1 MLDFVPTIAL
11 AAIAIIIGF
20 GGLIWSADRFVSG
33 AASIAEA
40 FGVAPVVIGL
50 TIVSFGTSAPEVMVS
65 LMASARDAG
74 DLAVGNALGS
84 NIANVAMVLGIT
96 LLISK
101 IPVDVNLLKHEFSVL
116 FFLILLSGVFL
127 YDSEITATEGWILL
141 ALLVPSVWY
150 LVVIKQKDHSPEELI
165 SDEVEH
171 YSPAMAW
178 IWFFVGLIALLVSSK
193 LLVWGGETTAL
204 HFGVSP
210 LIIGLTVIAIGTS
223 LPELAASVMSALKG
237 HHDIAIGAIVGSN
250 MFNLLAVMSLP
261 GIFGTPPME
270 SAVFS
275 RDYMAMLITA
285 LALFTCICIVLLTKK
300 TSAEGQTPS
309 SAPEVGKMTGALLS
323 VMYIGY
329 IVILAKVQIS

>member
-1 MLDFVPTIAL
+1 MLDFVPTVAL
-11 AAIAIIIGF
+11 AALAILVGF
-20 GGLIWSADRFVSG
+20 AGLIWSADRFVSG

-65 LMASARDAG
+65 FMAALRDAG

-96 LLISK
+96 LLISR
-101 IPVDVNLLKHEFSVL
+101 IPVDANMLKHEFSFL
-116 FFLILLSGVFL
+116 FFLIILSGFFL
-127 YDSEITATEGWILL
+127 YDSFLSPTEGWILL
-141 ALLVPSVWY
+141 ALLVPAIWY
-150 LVVIKQKDHSPEELI
+150 LVIIKQKDHTPEELI

-171 YSPAMAW
+171 YSPKMAW
-178 IWFFVGLIALLVSSK
+178 IWFLVGLIALLVSSK
-193 LLVWGGETTAL
+193 ILVWGGETTAL

-210 LIIGLTVIAIGTS
+210 LVIGLTVIAIGTS

-261 GIFGTPPME
+261 AVFGTPQME
-270 SAVFS
+270 AAVFS

-285 LALFTCICIVLLTKK
+285 LALFVCISIVLIRKK
-300 TSAEGQTPS
+300 GNEAGKE
-309 SAPEVGKMTGALLS
+309 AEVGKITGALLS
-323 VMYIGY
+323 LMYLGY
-329 IVILAKVQIS
+329 IAILANAQIS

>member
-1 MLDFVPTIAL
+1 MLDFVPAITLAAL
-11 AAIAIIIGF
+11 AILVGF
-20 GGLIWSADRFVSG
+20 AGLIWSADRFVAG

-65 LMASARDAG
+65 FMAALRDAG

-96 LLISK
+96 LLISR
-101 IPVDVNLLKHEFSVL
+101 IPVDTNMLKHEFSFL

-127 YDSEITATEGWILL
+127 YDAYVSPTEGWILL
-141 ALLVPSVWY
+141 ALLVPVVWY
-150 LVVIKQKDHSPEELI
+150 LVFIKQKDHAPEELI
-165 SDEVEH
+165 SDDVEH
-171 YSPAMAW
+171 YSPTMAW
-178 IWFFVGLIALLVSSK
+178 VWFFIGLIALLVSSK

-270 SAVFS
+270 EAVFS

-285 LALFTCICIVLLTKK
+285 LALFGCISIVLIRKK
-300 TSAEGQTPS
+300 LRPDGQK
-309 SAPEVGKMTGALLS
+309 AEVGKITGVLLS

-329 IVILAKVQIS
+329 IVILAHAQIN